1 MRESER
7 ATDQRCDDDAAAPG
21 RDAVQRREREK
32 GEVHA
37 EDLGI
42 DAETP
47 PDVAVVFEAV
57 TVASRKHRTRG
68 RSDRGRNVGEAK
80 PPHRPEDGERKTDE
94 ENVADEIE
102 ERPQRDQTEGQ
113 LAEDDDKQMWKVL
126 VVEKL
131 REAELH
137 LG

>member
-1 MRESER
+1 MRESEH

-57 TVASRKHRTRG
+57 TVAPRKQRTRG

-80 PPHRPEDGERKTDE
+80 PPQRPEDSERKTDE
-94 ENVADEIE
+94 ENVAARTEG
-102 ERPQRDQTEGQ
+102 RPQEDQTEGQ
-113 LAEDDDKQMWKVL
+113 PAEDDDEQMWKVM
-126 VVEKL
+126 VVAKL
-131 REAELH
+131 LE
-137 LG
+137 